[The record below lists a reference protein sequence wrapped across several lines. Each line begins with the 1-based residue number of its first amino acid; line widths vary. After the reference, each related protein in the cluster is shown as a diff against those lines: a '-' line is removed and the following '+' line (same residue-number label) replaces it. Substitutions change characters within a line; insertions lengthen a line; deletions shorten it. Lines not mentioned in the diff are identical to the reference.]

1 MERTLKFTPEHE
13 MFRSTF
19 RKFVENEIVPN
30 YAQWEKDKIV
40 PREVFKKMGDL
51 GFLCPWAEEKYG
63 GVSTGWAKGN
73 PVPDILPDMIMMEE
87 LGWRSVIGVF
97 SHLHNFMTSPYIDTY
112 GDDEQRERWLP
123 GLVSGEKICAIAMTE
138 PGTGSDLGAVRTKAV
153 RDGDDYIINGSKT
166 FISNGVLADVV
177 IVVCR
182 TGEGYKGLSLIV
194 VERGAPGFERSKP
207 IPKIGLHPQ
216 DTATLYFEDCRVPA
230 ANLLGEEGDG
240 WGQLMSK
247 LQPER
252 LCGCQL
258 STAMAERAVQL
269 AVQYTQERTI
279 FGKSL
284 GSFQN
289 TQFVLAE
296 CATKAQICRTFT
308 DTLVVNYINGQ
319 DITQEVSM
327 GKYWVCET
335 AIEVASKCLQ
345 IFGGYGYCEEYEISR
360 IYNDSRVFTILAGST
375 EVMKLI
381 ISRGIG
387 VK

>member
-13 MFRSTF
+13 MFRTTF
-19 RKFVENEIVPN
+19 RKFVDNEIVPN
-30 YAQWEKDKIV
+30 YAQWEKDMIV

-63 GVSTGWAKGN
+63 GISTGWAQGN
-73 PVPDILPDMIMMEE
+73 PVPDIIWDMIMMEE
-87 LGWRSVIGVF
+87 LAWKSAVGVF
-97 SHLHNFMTSPYIDTY
+97 SHLHSFLTSPYIDTY
-112 GDDEQRERWLP
+112 GNDEQRERWLP
-123 GLVSGEKICAIAMTE
+123 GLVSGDKICAIAMTE
-138 PGTGSDLGAVRTKAV
+138 PGTGSDLAAVRTRAV

-166 FISNGVLADVV
+166 FISNGILSDLV

-194 VERGAPGFERSKP
+194 VERDTPGFERSKP

-216 DTATLYFEDCRVPA
+216 DTATLYFEDCRVPT
-230 ANLLGEEGDG
+230 ANLLGKEGDG

-252 LCGCQL
+252 LCACQL
-258 STAMAERAVQL
+258 ATGMAERAVQL
-269 AVQYTQERTI
+269 AVQYSQERQI
-279 FGKSL
+279 FGKPLS
-284 GSFQN
+284 SYQN

-296 CATKAQICRTFT
+296 CATEVQLARTFT
-308 DTLVVNYINGQ
+308 DTMITNYMNGQ

-327 GKYWVCET
+327 GKYWICEM
-335 AIEVASKCLQ
+335 ANRVSSRCLQ
-345 IFGGYGYCEEYEISR
+345 VFGGYGYCEEYEISR
-360 IYNDSRVFTILAGST
+360 LYCDSRVFPIFAGSS

-381 ISRGIG
+381 VSRGLG
-387 VK
+387 LK